1 MGLIFCSEC
10 GRRISDEA
18 ESCPHCGVP
27 VRHKNR
33 QLGKIEKQEKSGD
46 KNYALVVIGYLICLF
61 SFLIYPVL
69 LGVGGV
75 VFGILNIA
83 NRETKHGVIQ
93 VMIAVISLAVEFSY
107 DHYGYWL

>member
-46 KNYALVVIGYLICLF
+46 KNYALVVIGYLICVF

-69 LGVGGV
+69 W
-75 VFGILNIA
+75 
-83 NRETKHGVIQ
+83 E
-93 VMIAVISLAVEFSY
+93 LAVSSLESSISQT
-107 DHYGYWL
+107 GKQNTA